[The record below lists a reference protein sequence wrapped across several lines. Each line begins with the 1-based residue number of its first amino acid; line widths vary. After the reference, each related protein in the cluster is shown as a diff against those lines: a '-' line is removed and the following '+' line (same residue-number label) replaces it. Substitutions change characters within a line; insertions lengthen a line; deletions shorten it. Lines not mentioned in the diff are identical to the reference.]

1 MKKFTQN
8 RGIAQLVEYRSP
20 KPWVVGSSPSAP
32 AKKKRMVSD
41 HPFLF
46 AYGHM
51 VERTLGEQS
60 EPRRRL
66 LANSRRVLP
75 RQARQGSEPF
85 VFLWSTTILFF
96 LPMGIWWR
104 EPSANKVSR
113 GDVCLQTRA
122 ESCRGKRGR
131 VQSPS
136 CFYGQSTILFFLPM
150 GTW

>member
-85 VFLWSTTILFF
+85 VFLWSIDHPFLFAYGHMVARTLGEQGEPRRRLLAISRRV
-96 LPMGIWWR
+96 LPRQARQGS
-104 EPSANKVSR
+104 EPFS
-113 GDVCLQTRA
+113 QI
-122 ESCRGKRGR
+122 
-131 VQSPS
+131 
-136 CFYGQSTILFFLPM
+136 F
-150 GTW
+150 